1 MYRWR
6 FVKPTVSVSENP
18 KVNLM
23 LRLTGM
29 SKGTIHLNGHHLGRH
44 LKIGPQEDYK
54 IPVAWLQ
61 EENELLFIRRRR

>member
-1 MYRWR
+1 
-6 FVKPTVSVSENP
+6 
-18 KVNLM
+18 M